1 MATFQ
6 VPQFIEEK
14 AKIVGFLTLIQLFYV
29 GVAGIVSFIFFYI
42 FSFGAW
48 IVLSIFVAG
57 FAIALA
63 FVEIN
68 GQPFPKFLK
77 NAFVFAWNPRR
88 YLWQREIPKATV
100 DVSHIEKLE
109 ALRQRMRIQEKI
121 KSVALGIS
129 TGKLFSMD
137 AFRGHSEEEEEEEE
151 EKDQY
156 QVVTYLTGERKLAKR
171 MDY

>member
-29 GVAGIVSFIFFYI
+29 GAAGVVSFIFFYI

-48 IVLSIFVAG
+48 ILLSILVAG
-57 FAIALA
+57 LALSFAFL
-63 FVEIN
+63 EIN
-68 GQPFPKFLK
+68 GQPFPKFVK

-88 YLWQREIPKATV
+88 YLWQREIPKATI

-109 ALRQRMRIQEKI
+109 ALRQRMKIQEKI

-137 AFRGHSEEEEEEEE
+137 AFRGRDEEEK
-151 EKDQY
+151 KDQY

-171 MDY
+171 IDY

>member
-14 AKIVGFLTLIQLFYV
+14 AKIVGFLTLIQLFYI
-29 GVAGIVSFIFFYI
+29 GVAGILSFIFSYI

-48 IVLSIFVAG
+48 ILFSILVVGLAV
-57 FAIALA
+57 ALA

-68 GQPFPKFLK
+68 GQPFPKFIK

-109 ALRQRMRIQEKI
+109 ALRQRMKIQEKI

-129 TGKLFSMD
+129 TGKLFSLD
-137 AFRGHSEEEEEEEE
+137 AFRNRDIEE
-151 EKDQY
+151 EKGRY